1 MGHWYSGSASCWSP
15 TPEEATEILLS
26 SSSLRMARSVADTA
40 LATSDVASDGAVT
53 SFSAGSSRIV
63 NRSLLTCHQLS
74 GLYTRKY
81 GSRSMRVQMLCDR
94 RRNKEHVSQSCKVSG
109 GLIQGRG
116 VRGAL
121 ADTA

>member
-53 SFSAGSSRIV
+53 SFSASSSRILKH
-63 NRSLLTCHQLS
+63 SLL
-74 GLYTRKY
+74 
-81 GSRSMRVQMLCDR
+81 M
-94 RRNKEHVSQSCKVSG
+94 
-109 GLIQGRG
+109 
-116 VRGAL
+116 
-121 ADTA
+121 